1 MDRRLE
7 LELRA
12 DPSEAKRL
20 RNELHAWLLEAGING
35 STGYDIAA
43 AATEAFIN
51 AIEHPAQR
59 VSHQVNVRGQIDADR
74 TVVAQDHRRRP
85 LEAANRHR
93 TRPLRLQ
100 PDARH
105 RRLHRDHRERPRHDS
120 HPETTHL
127 TSSRLSG
134 APSTYFM
141 TCPTCEPRERKAR
154 VSRPQ
159 RKQFSSPMPETSS
172 FRALILIAGSGCCI
186 HRSG

>member
-59 VSHQVNVRGQIDADR
+59 LQPPGERPRANRRGPHSR
-74 TVVAQDHRRRP
+74 AQDHRRRP
-85 LEAANRHR
+85 LEAAN
-93 TRPLRLQ
+93 
-100 PDARH
+100 
-105 RRLHRDHRERPRHDS
+105 
-120 HPETTHL
+120 
-127 TSSRLSG
+127 
-134 APSTYFM
+134 
-141 TCPTCEPRERKAR
+141 
-154 VSRPQ
+154 
-159 RKQFSSPMPETSS
+159 
-172 FRALILIAGSGCCI
+172 
-186 HRSG
+186 